1 MAGRIPTK
9 EEIAAAIGDYLTK
22 NPTINCKTQTAEDI
36 EAGIFRLVDANG
48 KEATVGPGW
57 KCDVSAVR
65 EELGEIL
72 MATREAIESPKLPV
86 SPSKG
91 MNVPA
96 KAQNGS
102 NGAMTK
108 PGMPVR
114 DVQVAELTFDD
125 IKTYICPTANDQEI
139 MIFLKLCQARNL
151 NPFLRE
157 SYLIKYDQTKPA
169 QMVVGKDKFCK
180 TAEEH
185 PQFDGFRAG
194 IIVGKGDEI
203 LEREGTFFRKGE
215 ELLGGWAEVSRKDR
229 KIPFKQ
235 TVSLS
240 EFNKGMAN
248 WKTMPAT
255 MIRKC
260 ALVQAL
266 RECFASDLAGCY
278 DRSEMGLDPE
288 NEISE
293 A

>member
-1 MAGRIPTK
+1 
-9 EEIAAAIGDYLTK
+9 
-22 NPTINCKTQTAEDI
+22 
-36 EAGIFRLVDANG
+36 
-48 KEATVGPGW
+48 
-57 KCDVSAVR
+57 
-65 EELGEIL
+65 
-72 MATREAIESPKLPV
+72 
-86 SPSKG
+86 
-91 MNVPA
+91 
-96 KAQNGS
+96 
-102 NGAMTK
+102 
-108 PGMPVR
+108 
-114 DVQVAELTFDD
+114 
-125 IKTYICPTANDQEI
+125 
-139 MIFLKLCQARNL
+139 
-151 NPFLRE
+151 
-157 SYLIKYDQTKPA
+157 
-169 QMVVGKDKFCK
+169 MVVGKDKFCK